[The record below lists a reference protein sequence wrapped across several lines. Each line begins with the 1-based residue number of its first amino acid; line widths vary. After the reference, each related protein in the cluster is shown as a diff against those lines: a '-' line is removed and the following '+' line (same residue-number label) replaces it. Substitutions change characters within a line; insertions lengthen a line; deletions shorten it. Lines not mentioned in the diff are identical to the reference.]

1 MPTAAM
7 NPAHPTR
14 QPRSGRSWITVFTA
28 TLAVIGMLGAQTAR
42 SADGEVSMQPAQAQS
57 LGVQVQ
63 AVAPAT
69 EAVTTLSGKLTLPP
83 RLQQVVAAPVDGL
96 VTAVLVD
103 EGDAVRAGQPLLRLR
118 STQLPALQREHRQA
132 ESQLAQA
139 ERNLKRDEQL
149 LAEGLVAASRVEQS
163 RHEAQLARLAATQ
176 QRQLVGQV
184 VAGASVDA
192 NGELVIKASAAQQV
206 MERMVELG
214 QRVEGAAPLFKL
226 ARLDEMLVD
235 VQMAPE
241 LARQVAPGRAVWV
254 RQGEGAEVS
263 GQVVSVGARVNE
275 GNQGVSVRARLKPA
289 AGSDLRPGQWVS
301 VRLQLNA
308 RAHTVA
314 ESALVSLAQ
323 GGEGVFVE
331 AAPGRYRLVGVRVL
345 GRQATTV
352 AVSGLSD
359 GARVVV
365 RGTAALKA
373 LLP

>member
-1 MPTAAM
+1 M
-7 NPAHPTR
+7 NPAHPTGGPR
-14 QPRSGRSWITVFTA
+14 QGHFWTA
-28 TLAVIGMLGAQTAR
+28 ALIAAGVLLSVQPAW
-42 SADGEVSMQPAQAQS
+42 SADGEVTMQPAQAQA

-69 EAVTTLSGKLTLPP
+69 EAVTTLSGKLSLPA
-83 RLQQVVAAPVDGL
+83 RLQQVVAAPFDGL

-118 STQLPALQREHRQA
+118 STQLPSLQREHRQA

-139 ERNLKRDEQL
+139 ERHLKREEQL
-149 LAEGLVAASRVEQS
+149 LAEGLVAASRVDQA

-192 NGELVIKASAAQQV
+192 NGELVIKATAAQQV

-214 QRVEGAAPLFKL
+214 QRVEGAAPLFRL
-226 ARLDEMLVD
+226 ARLDELLVD

-241 LARQVAPGRAVWV
+241 LAHQVAPGRTVWV
-254 RQGEGAEVS
+254 RQGDGAEVT

-275 GNQGVSVRARLKPA
+275 GNQGVSVRARLKPK
-289 AGSDLRPGQWVS
+289 AGSELRPGQWVS
-301 VRLQLNA
+301 VRVQLNS
-308 RAHTVA
+308 RAHSVP
-314 ESALVSLAQ
+314 ESVLVSLAR

-331 AAPGRYRLVGVRVL
+331 VGAGRYRLMGVRVV
-345 GRQATTV
+345 GRQASTV

-359 GARVVV
+359 GAKVVV
-365 RGTAALKA
+365 RSTAALKA